1 MDEIAYNTADLDD
14 GRETGLLSLE
24 MIRAELPLVGEIY
37 GEIDRQYPQAREKLK
52 FLETLKRVLD
62 ALVTDLIV
70 ATRRNIEANGVTSVD
85 AVRHAPARLAGLSAD
100 GAARSAALKRFLHA
114 RFYNHPTLVRER
126 DRSVASLEQVFRYYL
141 AHPEAMPEFYA
152 EEAGREPRHIVVCDY
167 IAGMTDRF
175 LLRQQHDLLRSTGFG
190 AGD

>member
-1 MDEIAYNTADLDD
+1 V
-14 GRETGLLSLE
+14 ET
-24 MIRAELPLVGEIY
+24 IRAEVPLVGEIF
-37 GEIDRQYPQAREKLK
+37 GEIDRHYPQGREKLK
-52 FLETLKRVLD
+52 FLETLKRILD

-70 ATRRNIEANGVTSVD
+70 ATRRNIEANSITSVE
-85 AVRHAPARLAGLSAD
+85 AVRRAPARLAGLSAD
-100 GAARSAALKRFLHA
+100 GAAKSASLKRFLHA
-114 RFYNHPTLVRER
+114 RFYSHPTLARER
-126 DRSVASLEQVFRYYL
+126 DRSVASLEHVFRHYL

-152 EEAGREPRHIVVCDY
+152 QEAGREPLHIVVCDY